1 LNRKLESN
9 SRPLQV
15 AHRGGLADFRPPWYL
30 RTGHVQTL
38 ITGFF
43 RPIAPLAPAVTH
55 RIEIG
60 DTGAMLIHENA
71 PENLDESRPSVLLL
85 HGLGSSH
92 AGTYMT
98 NIAAGLLQRGYRVFR
113 ADLPGA
119 GLSCRTTFL
128 PPHGACYDLVRKCL
142 NHLSQSQGIS
152 TWRIAG
158 VSLGGNILLKMLAR
172 HAIQPDLHPFDFR
185 VDCAL
190 AVAPPIDLKA
200 CCENIERGINRL
212 YGRYFIRALKR
223 QAQERADI
231 WPQWKEVL
239 RSADYRT
246 IRRFDETVTAPLAGF
261 SSSDAYYNFGS
272 SIEELPSIQAPTTI
286 LIDEHDPIVPAHL
299 FDRAA
304 YSETTRLVKTQYGGH
319 VGYLHRLTTAD
330 GRVGSRWRRWADDRI
345 ATELATPTWPES
357 VKASHQESS

>member
-1 LNRKLESN
+1 
-9 SRPLQV
+9 
-15 AHRGGLADFRPPWYL
+15 
-30 RTGHVQTL
+30 
-38 ITGFF
+38 
-43 RPIAPLAPAVTH
+43 
-55 RIEIG
+55 
-60 DTGAMLIHENA
+60 
-71 PENLDESRPSVLLL
+71 
-85 HGLGSSH
+85 
-92 AGTYMT
+92 
-98 NIAAGLLQRGYRVFR
+98 VFR

-128 PPHGACYDLVRKCL
+128 PPHGACYDLVRTCL

-172 HAIQPDLHPFDFR
+172 HAMQPELHPFDFR
-185 VDCAL
+185 VDYAL

-212 YGRYFIRALKR
+212 YGRYFMRALKR

-239 RSADYRT
+239 RNADYRT

-261 SSSDAYYNFGS
+261 PSSDSYYCFGS
-272 SIEELPSIQAPTTI
+272 SIDELPNIQAPTTI

-299 FDRAA
+299 FDLAA
-304 YSETTRLVKTQYGGH
+304 YSKTTRLVKTQYGGH

-357 VKASHQESS
+357 VKASHQEPS